1 MQLQVILQS
10 VVAGGKKI
18 TWSTVAEEVKMIND
32 SMMCCSHAWGVQKGV
47 KNADF

>member
-10 VVAGGKKI
+10 VVAGGKKM
-18 TWSTVAEEVKMIND
+18 WSTVAEEVEMIND
-32 SMMCCSHAWGVQKGV
+32 SMMCVSHAWGVEKGV